1 MSSPVPTTRLIIV
14 CTEATVAKM
23 NATLNIID
31 PSSTGDVMVATLS
44 LLATPEVVTGRW
56 CSWAMSDTTKSDIMK
71 AFGSQGWRP
80 LTGSESKILE
90 IADPVPAWGTQ
101 RFWTWNGLT
110 VPPQHVLD
118 RLGLTPTRSSV
129 G

>member
-1 MSSPVPTTRLIIV
+1 MSAPVPTVRLIIV
-14 CTEATVAKM
+14 CGEASTAKV
-23 NATLNIID
+23 NATLNTID

-44 LLATPEVVTGRW
+44 LPSTPSVVAGRW
-56 CSWAMSDTTKSDIMK
+56 CSWAMSDTTKSDIVK

-90 IADPVPAWGTQ
+90 VADPVPAWGSQ
-101 RFWTWNGLT
+101 RFWSWNGDT

-118 RLGLTPTRSSV
+118 SLGLVPTRLSV
-129 G
+129 